1 MSKRV
6 QNSKAYLAVYFALC
20 MSLLSVSGNT
30 WSERA
35 VAQDDGAAEIAVAS
49 KLIKEESSQ
58 PPQDQQNI
66 PQKEVTQPAP
76 QIANDMAD
84 GQSTRTLPTLNTP
97 IVDQAGLLTA
107 SENQAISQK
116 IIQLHESARAQVGI
130 IIVPTTGQEDIF
142 SYAMRVA
149 DQWKL
154 GTAKQDNGLL
164 MAIAVNDHRIQIL
177 SGYGLEGVLPDVV
190 LSRIIRNNI
199 TPYFKQ
205 NQYAQGIQAGL
216 NEIEKVLNMDPEVA
230 TQAAQAL
237 KERQEQALHE
247 QQAKEKTIMT
257 ALFILVAGVIGSY
270 IVGNR
275 LSATTA
281 AVAGAVAGLVN
292 GAGLITS
299 LLIGGGIFFLLIT
312 ALAQLIF
319 QAFLSGGGRGGGSGG
334 GFGGGGYRG
343 GGGGFGGGGA
353 SGSW

>member
-1 MSKRV
+1 M
-6 QNSKAYLAVYFALC
+6 
-20 MSLLSVSGNT
+20 
-30 WSERA
+30 
-35 VAQDDGAAEIAVAS
+35 AEG
-49 KLIKEESSQ
+49 ES
-58 PPQDQQNI
+58 I
-66 PQKEVTQPAP
+66 R
-76 QIANDMAD
+76 
-84 GQSTRTLPTLNTP
+84 GLPTLNEP
-97 IVDQAGLLTA
+97 VVDQANLLSA
-107 SENQAISQK
+107 PEKQALSQR
-116 IIQLHESARAQVGI
+116 IIKLYQQGKAQIGVV
-130 IIVPTTGQEDIF
+130 IVPTTGQEDIF
-142 SYAMRVA
+142 DFAMRIA
-149 DQWKL
+149 EKWQL
-154 GTAKQDNGLL
+154 GSAKQDNGLL

-275 LSATTA
+275 LSAATA

>member
-116 IIQLHESARAQVGI
+116 IIQLHESAKAQVGI

>member
-6 QNSKAYLAVYFALC
+6 QNSKAYLAVYIALC
-20 MSLLSVSGNT
+20 MSLLSLSGHT
-30 WSERA
+30 WSETA
-35 VAQDDGAAEIAVAS
+35 VAQDDGIAEIAVAS
-49 KLIKEESSQ
+49 KLIKEQQSNQTSQ
-58 PPQDQQNI
+58 NQPQTEAI
-66 PQKEVTQPAP
+66 QPAP

-116 IIQLHESARAQVGI
+116 ALQLHQTAKAQVGI

-142 SYAMRVA
+142 SYSMRVA

-190 LSRIIRNNI
+190 LSRIIRNTI

-205 NQYAQGIQAGL
+205 NQYAQGITAGL
-216 NEIEKVLNMDPEVA
+216 NEIEKILNMDPEVA

-237 KERQEQALHE
+237 KEQHEQALHE
-247 QQAKEKTIMT
+247 QQAQQKTMTT

-275 LSATTA
+275 LSAATA
-281 AVAGAVAGLVN
+281 AVAGTVAGLVN
-292 GAGLITS
+292 GAGLVTS

-312 ALAQLIF
+312 ALAQLVF
-319 QAFLSGGGRGGGSGG
+319 QAFLSGGGGGGGGSGRG
-334 GFGGGGYRG
+334 SGGGGYRG